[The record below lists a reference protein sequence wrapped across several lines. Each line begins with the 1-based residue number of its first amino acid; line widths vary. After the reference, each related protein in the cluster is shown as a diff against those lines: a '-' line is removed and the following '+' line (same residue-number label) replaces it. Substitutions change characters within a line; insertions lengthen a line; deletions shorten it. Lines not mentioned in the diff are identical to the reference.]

1 MYDRLTEVEN
11 IYAEPFAAEN
21 YLFFA
26 GAQAYPLAV
35 IFEHAVES
43 VYARLA
49 PAENSTCT
57 CEYFS
62 TSRARLSFYH
72 VRRRA
77 HLPALPAFWHVH
89 PSFPNNVCSPGNKR
103 TQGEYQYG

>member
-1 MYDRLTEVEN
+1 MYDRLTEVKN

-21 YLFFA
+21 YLFFP
-26 GAQAYPLAV
+26 GAQAYQIDV
-35 IFEHAVES
+35 IIEQDVES

-49 PAENSTCT
+49 PAEKFDMHLRI
-57 CEYFS
+57 FS
-62 TSRARLSFYH
+62 RRVERVYLFYH

-89 PSFPNNVCSPGNKR
+89 PSFPK
-103 TQGEYQYG
+103 

>member
-21 YLFFA
+21 YLFFP

-49 PAENSTCT
+49 PAG
-57 CEYFS
+57 
-62 TSRARLSFYH
+62 AD
-72 VRRRA
+72 A
-77 HLPALPAFWHVH
+77 AA
-89 PSFPNNVCSPGNKR
+89 
-103 TQGEYQYG
+103 

>member
-21 YLFFA
+21 YLFFP

-43 VYARLA
+43 VYARLP

-57 CEYFS
+57 CEYFLDES
-62 TSRARLSFYH
+62 SAFIFFIMSAAERIFPLSLRFGMCIP
-72 VRRRA
+72 
-77 HLPALPAFWHVH
+77 L
-89 PSFPNNVCSPGNKR
+89 FPNNVCSPGNKKNA
-103 TQGEYQYG
+103 G